1 MSVNLILQ
9 VIKEYSLNNI
19 SYVSSSLDLSL
30 WWNANSDIFLEKECF
45 NITERSFNPILK
57 YLKYFT

>member
-9 VIKEYSLNNI
+9 VMKEYSLNNI

-30 WWNANSDIFLEKECF
+30 
-45 NITERSFNPILK
+45 
-57 YLKYFT
+57 